1 MEDFEATPGDSERI
15 EQMAAHIRALI
26 ELMGDDPTREGLVK
40 TPVRAAKAL
49 LYATRGYRQNGGEGM
64 RQAIFEYAGSQ
75 MVVVKDIEF
84 YSMCEHHILPFFG
97 RVSIGY
103 LPDGKMIG
111 LSKLARL
118 VDVYAHRLQ
127 VQERLTAQVCEDVM
141 KSLHACGAIVLCNGE
156 HLCMKMRGVEKQHSS
171 TTTVHYAGAFADE
184 LRLREE
190 FYQALKAM

>member
-49 LYATRGYRQNGGEGM
+49 LYATRGYRQNGGEVM

-171 TTTVHYAGAFADE
+171 TTTVHYAGTFADE

>member
-49 LYATRGYRQNGGEGM
+49 LYATRGYRQNGGEVM

-75 MVVVKDIEF
+75 MVVVKNIEF

-103 LPDGKMIG
+103 LTDGKMIG

>member
-49 LYATRGYRQNGGEGM
+49 LYATRGYRQNGGEVM
-64 RQAIFEYAGSQ
+64 
-75 MVVVKDIEF
+75 KDIEF

>member
-49 LYATRGYRQNGGEGM
+49 LYATRGYRQSGVEVM

-75 MVVVKDIEF
+75 MVVVRDIEF

-118 VDVYAHRLQ
+118 VDVYARRLQ

-141 KSLHACGAIVLCNGE
+141 KSLHARGAIVVCNGE

-184 LRLREE
+184 PQLREE

>member
-49 LYATRGYRQNGGEGM
+49 LYATRGYRQNGGEVM

-103 LPDGKMIG
+103 LPHGKMIG

>member
-1 MEDFEATPGDSERI
+1 MEDFEATPDDSERI
-15 EQMAAHIRALI
+15 EKMAAHIRALI
-26 ELMGDDPTREGLVK
+26 ELMGDDPSREGLVK

-49 LYATRGYRQNGGEGM
+49 LFATRGYKQSGHDVM

-97 RVSIGY
+97 RISVGY

-118 VDVYAHRLQ
+118 VDVYARRLQ
-127 VQERLTAQVCEDVM
+127 VQERLTAQVCADVM
-141 KSLHACGAIVLCNGE
+141 SSLHARGAIVVCNGE

-171 TTTVHYAGAFADE
+171 TTTVHYAGAFENDPQ
-184 LRLREE
+184 LRNE
-190 FYQALKAM
+190 FFQSLKSI

>member
-1 MEDFEATPGDSERI
+1 MSYNKIEEFTQETTEQLMFHYKAILSLLGEDAS
-15 EQMAAHIRALI
+15 
-26 ELMGDDPTREGLVK
+26 REGLIK
-40 TPVRAAKAL
+40 TPERVAKSMQFL
-49 LYATRGYRQNGGEGM
+49 TQGYSADPV
-64 RQAIFEYAGSQ
+64 AILNSAKFKEDYKQ
-75 MVVVKDIEF
+75 IVLVKDIEI
-84 YSMCEHHILPFFG
+84 YSLCEHHMLPFYG
-97 RVSIGY
+97 KAHVAYIPNGY
-103 LPDGKMIG
+103 ITG
-111 LSKLARL
+111 LSKIPRVVDAFAR
-118 VDVYAHRLQ
+118 RLQ

>member
-49 LYATRGYRQNGGEGM
+49 LYATRGYRQNGGEVM

-156 HLCMKMRGVEKQHSS
+156 HLCMKMRGVEKHHSS